1 MSSQKISFNTAIAI
15 VVANMIGAGVF
26 TSLGYQAVGTP
37 HIFPLLTLWLVG
49 GIVALCG
56 ALNYGELASLMP
68 RSGGEYNYLSQ
79 IYHPL
84 LGFLSGWISAT
95 IGFAAPVALAAVAL
109 GTYASNVIGVNSTLI
124 GIIVV
129 VIITAIHAT
138 DSKTGSSFQRYSTAV
153 KVGLIFLFILSGLFL
168 TDTPQNISIL
178 PKEGDWSEIVK
189 SPFAVSLAFVSF
201 AYSGWNASAYL
212 ANEIENPQKN
222 VPKSLLMGTAVVML
236 AYILLNFVFLY
247 TIPVGTLV
255 AEQAKDFNK
264 PLEVGYLSANVV
276 FGNIGGKIMATLI
289 ALLLVSSIS
298 SMVFAGP
305 RVTQMIGEDFPL
317 FKSFARLNKKG
328 VPSTAI
334 IVQSAIS
341 IILIL
346 TSSFDSILYAIAF
359 ILDVFTFA
367 AVLGVIVL
375 RIRKP
380 KEERKYKAWGFPITS
395 IIFLAAT
402 GWTMWFLFEQR
413 ILPAT
418 KAIFGIDLDA
428 KLSYLQQTMPSFIT
442 LGMLLSGTIVYY
454 ISHINKKQNSSNIF

>member
-1 MSSQKISFNTAIAI
+1 MSSQKVSFNTAIAI
-15 VVANMIGAGVF
+15 VIANMIGAGVF
-26 TSLGYQAVGTP
+26 TSLGYQAAGTP
-37 HIFPLLTLWLVG
+37 HIFPLLALWLIG

-68 RSGGEYNYLSQ
+68 RSGGEYNYLSK

-84 LGFLSGWISAT
+84 FGFLSGWISAT

-109 GTYASNVIGVNSTLI
+109 GTYASNVIGVPAKAI
-124 GIIVV
+124 GIVV
-129 VIITAIHAT
+129 VLIVTAIHAT
-138 DSKTGSSFQRYSTAV
+138 DVKAGGSFQRYSTAV
-153 KVGLIFLFILSGLFL
+153 KVGLILLFILSGLFL
-168 TDTPQNISIL
+168 TGEPQNISIL
-178 PKEGDWSEIVK
+178 PKAGDWDEIIK
-189 SPFAVSLAFVSF
+189 STFAVSLAFVSF

-222 VPKSLLMGTAVVML
+222 VPKSLLMGTLIVMF

-247 TIPVGTLV
+247 TIPVSTLV
-255 AEQAKDFNK
+255 AEQAKDFSK
-264 PLEVGYLSANVV
+264 PLEVGYLSANVI
-276 FGNIGGKIMATLI
+276 FGSIGGKVMATLI

-317 FKSFARLNKKG
+317 FKNFAKVNAKG

-334 IVQSAIS
+334 IIQSIIS

-346 TSSFDSILYAIAF
+346 TSSFESILFAIAF
-359 ILDVFTFA
+359 ILDVFTFST
-367 AVLGVIVL
+367 VLGVIIL
-375 RIRKP
+375 RIQKP
-380 KEERKYKAWGFPITS
+380 QEERKYKAWGFPITS

-402 GWTMWFLFEQR
+402 GWTMWYLFKER

-418 KAIFGIDLDA
+418 KAIFGVDLNPE
-428 KLSYLQQTMPSFIT
+428 KSYLEQTMPSFIT
-442 LGMLLSGTIVYY
+442 LGMLVSGTIVYF
-454 ISHINKKQNSSNIF
+454 ISKNIQKSKA